1 MSLLLGTDSE
11 TLPGAHEFQV
21 AVSERSMINEESW
34 EGAKYVDYIDSNS
47 FSNEPDAVAAFNE
60 GLSEAFRPYAEELRM
75 MTAHLFLLAQEMDGF
90 VLDDDDDDIEPV
102 DDEDDMFLKMNW
114 NVFDV
119 FGCQRPNHNKE

>member
-1 MSLLLGTDSE
+1 
-11 TLPGAHEFQV
+11 
-21 AVSERSMINEESW
+21 
-34 EGAKYVDYIDSNS
+34 
-47 FSNEPDAVAAFNE
+47 
-60 GLSEAFRPYAEELRM
+60 

-102 DDEDDMFLKMNW
+102 DDEDDMFLKMDW